1 MSDNWDQREALYAA
15 GGFSTSA
22 STASAPKA
30 LKLADIEATVE
41 KIRGLPPS
49 KWMLVA
55 PDGRVW
61 SDEDPMKLAQTIA
74 LMRYGL

>member
-1 MSDNWDQREALYAA
+1 MSATTTQALYRA
-15 GGFSTSA
+15 GGAS
-22 STASAPKA
+22 STASTSTAPAA
-30 LKLADIEATVE
+30 LKLADIEAMVQ
-41 KIRGLPPS
+41 KIQGLPPA

>member
-1 MSDNWDQREALYAA
+1 MSNY
-15 GGFSTSA
+15 STSA
-22 STASAPKA
+22 SAASAPKA
-30 LKLADIEATVE
+30 LKLADIEAMVQ
-41 KIRGLPPS
+41 KIQGLPPA

-55 PDGRVW
+55 PDGRAW